1 MQVRLPFAILA
12 LVAAFGGGLGSSH
25 LIERDARA
33 QSSFQM
39 PQTAAVYVPPE
50 GLAFR
55 ALDGRVIAR
64 LSYDAHGGSFEVY
77 DHHEHPAAALRAGFV
92 ADAPRTP
99 ATLPV
104 ATVSLPSS
112 LPSDVPDLGY

>member
-12 LVAAFGGGLGSSH
+12 LVVAFGGGLASSH
-25 LIERDARA
+25 LLERDARA
-33 QSSFQM
+33 QSSL
-39 PQTAAVYVPPE
+39 QTAAVYVPPE

-55 ALDGRVIAR
+55 ALDGRVVAR
-64 LSYDAHGGSFEVY
+64 LSYDARGGSFEVY

-104 ATVSLPSS
+104 ATVSLPS
-112 LPSDVPDLGY
+112 DVPDLGY